1 MLGCTRRGLV
11 PLVAAF
17 IGLVFASTAFAHS
30 TLIRTMPRA
39 DAVEQESPEEV
50 VLEFNEPVETALGS
64 IRVFNADGER
74 VDLNE
79 ITRPSG
85 PEVAVALQD
94 DLPNGTYTVA
104 WRAISADSDP
114 INGAFV
120 FHVGERG
127 AAAFSGDVGAGVPR
141 TTDVAFTLG
150 RFFSFAFILLCA
162 GGMAALVYPLR
173 SADARVHRR
182 LLGILAVCAGGLVV
196 AALLNILFQGAA
208 AGGLGLADAFSWD
221 VFTAIADTR
230 YGRVALIQ
238 AGLALAL
245 IAVALFARS
254 RTGGARRTAITVG
267 AVLGGALAFTPTFAG
282 HASTSGNLSI
292 VSDILHVVAASMWVG
307 GLAFVVLALWFAL
320 ENRWPLATRA
330 VPRFSTMAV
339 GSVVLLLLGG
349 TINGYLQ
356 VRTWSALWETTYGL
370 LLLSKIGLVL
380 PLLALG
386 AYNNRYAVPRLRAG
400 VAEPRER
407 RRFLQAAGVEL
418 AIMTAIVAVT
428 AVLVNEM
435 QPRAAGHGG
444 EEGGAMMTAVDFGE
458 FEAEV
463 SVEPGTVG
471 PNEIMVVLGEMEG
484 GEPVEPETVT
494 VSASLPEQ
502 EIGPLVY
509 ELEPVEEDE
518 EPAEGDAMTE
528 GGMRYAAEADLALAG
543 EWELRVEIRLNEFD
557 LLTETTMVMI
567 EGR

>member
-1 MLGCTRRGLV
+1 MLGCTRRGFV
-11 PLVAAF
+11 TVVAVF
-17 IGLVFASTAFAHS
+17 TGLVVASTAFAHS
-30 TLIRTMPRA
+30 TLIGTTPRA
-39 DAVEQESPEEV
+39 DAVVQESPAEV

-64 IRVFNADGER
+64 VRVFNAEGER
-74 VDLNE
+74 VDVDE

-85 PEVAVALQD
+85 PEVAVGLEE

-104 WRAISADSDP
+104 WRVISADSDP

-127 AAAFSGDVGAGVPR
+127 AGAFALEESIPLG
-141 TTDVAFTLG
+141 TDVAFTLG
-150 RFFSFAFILLCA
+150 RFFAFAFILLCA

-173 SADARVHRR
+173 SADSRVHRR
-182 LLGILAVCAGGLVV
+182 LLGILAGCAVGLAI
-196 AALLNILFQGAA
+196 AALLNIFFQGAA
-208 AGGLGLADAFSWD
+208 AAGTGLADAFSRD

-230 YGRVALIQ
+230 YGTVALIQ
-238 AGLALAL
+238 VGLALAL
-245 IAVALFARS
+245 LAVALFARS
-254 RTGGARRTAITVG
+254 RSGGARRTAIAAG
-267 AVLGGALAFTPTFAG
+267 AALGLALAFTPTFAG

-307 GLAFVVLALWFAL
+307 GLAFLVMGLWFAL
-320 ENRWPLATRA
+320 EERWPLATRS

-349 TINGYLQ
+349 TVNGYLQ
-356 VRTWSALWETTYGL
+356 VRTWSPLWETTYGL
-370 LLLSKIGLVL
+370 LLLAKIGLVL

-418 AIMTAIVAVT
+418 VIMTAIVAVT

-444 EEGGAMMTAVDFGE
+444 DEGAMMTALDFGE

-463 SVEPGTVG
+463 SVEPATVG
-471 PNEIMVVLGEMEG
+471 ANTIMIVLGEDES
-484 GEPVEPETVT
+484 GEPIEPEEVSI
-494 VSASLPEQ
+494 SASLPAE
-502 EIGPLVY
+502 EIGPLLY
-509 ELEPVEEDE
+509 EAEPVEEDA
-518 EPAEGDAMTE
+518 EPEGDAMTE
-528 GGMRYAAEADLALAG
+528 EGGTRYMAEADLAVAG
-543 EWELRVEIRLNEFD
+543 EWELQIEIRLNEFD
-557 LLTETTMVMI
+557 LLTETTMVTI

>member
-1 MLGCTRRGLV
+1 MPGCTRRGLI
-11 PLVAAF
+11 PLVAVLA
-17 IGLVFASTAFAHS
+17 GLVFVSTALAHS
-30 TLIRTMPRA
+30 TLIGTTPSA
-39 DAVEQESPEEV
+39 DAVVQESPPEV

-64 IRVFNADGER
+64 IRVFNAEGER
-74 VDLNE
+74 VDVDE

-85 PEVAVALQD
+85 PEVAVGLED

-104 WRAISADSDP
+104 WRVISADSDP

-127 AAAFSGDVGAGVPR
+127 AGAFTLEEGIPR

-150 RFFSFAFILLCA
+150 RFFAFSFILLCA
-162 GGMAALVYPLR
+162 GGMASLVYPLR
-173 SADARVHRR
+173 SADARVQRR
-182 LLGILAVCAGGLVV
+182 LLGILAGCAVGLAV
-196 AALLNILFQGAA
+196 AALLNIVFQGAA
-208 AGGLGLADAFSWD
+208 AAGTGLADAFTWD

-230 YGRVALIQ
+230 YGTVALIQ

-245 IAVALFARS
+245 LAVALFARS
-254 RTGGARRTAITVG
+254 RTGGARRTGIAVG
-267 AVLGGALAFTPTFAG
+267 AAFGLALAFTPTFAG

-307 GLAFVVLALWFAL
+307 GLAFLVLGLWFAL
-320 ENRWPLATRA
+320 EERWPLATRA

-370 LLLSKIGLVL
+370 LLLAKIGLVI
-380 PLLALG
+380 PLLGLG

-407 RRFLQAAGVEL
+407 TRFLQAAGFEL
-418 AIMTAIVAVT
+418 VIMTAIVAVT

-435 QPRAAGHGG
+435 QPRAAGHDGGG
-444 EEGGAMMTAVDFGE
+444 EAMMTAVDFGD
-458 FEAEV
+458 FEAQV
-463 SVEPGTVG
+463 SVEPGMVG
-471 PNEIMVVLGEMEG
+471 ANEIMIVLGETDD
-484 GEPVEPETVT
+484 GEPVEPEAVSI
-494 VSASLPEQ
+494 SASLPAQ
-502 EIGPLVY
+502 EIGPLLY
-509 ELEPVEEDE
+509 EAEPVEEGAE
-518 EPAEGDAMTE
+518 EEGDAMTE
-528 GGMRYAAEADLALAG
+528 AGTRYMVEADLALEG
-543 EWELRVEIRLNEFD
+543 EWELRLEIRLNEFD
-557 LLTETTMVMI
+557 LLTETTMLTI